1 MPRSR
6 PQRPEHVPLRSAVV
20 TSVESG
26 SDGEWN
32 VRRISGASATK
43 TYRCPGCDQTI
54 PVGVAHLVIWPADEY
69 GSVDER
75 RHWHAPCWASRAH
88 RRPGRRRR

>member
-43 TYRCPGCDQTI
+43 TYRCPGCSAARALR
-54 PVGVAHLVIWPADEY
+54 PVGCRCREGMRL
-69 GSVDER
+69 
-75 RHWHAPCWASRAH
+75 APL
-88 RRPGRRRR
+88 